1 MEREVSRSR
10 SSGASREGLNDGKGE
25 TPAYL
30 GGIMPQKPDEEPGA
44 RSTDAVMPQGPDGRV
59 EAPLVGS
66 GNERL
71 GSSDLMERACER
83 QNLQNALKRV
93 RQNAGSPGIDGM
105 TVEELP
111 NHLRVHWPRLRENLL
126 AGGYQPQPVKRV
138 AIPKPGGGERELGI
152 PTVLDRFIQQALL
165 QVLQPLFDPT
175 FSDASYGFRPGRSAH
190 DAVRRAQAYVQE
202 GRGFVVDIDL
212 EKFFDRVNHD
222 ILMGR
227 LAKRIGDGRV
237 LRLIRRY
244 LNAGVLADGVVIERH
259 EGTPQ
264 GGPLSPLLAN
274 VLLDE
279 IDKELERRGH
289 AFVRYA
295 DDLNVYVRTQ
305 RSGERVMTSLRKLFG
320 KLKLRVNET
329 KSKVRRATASKFLG
343 FSFWASKGR
352 TIRRRVAPQAIERM
366 KGRVRELTRRNAG
379 QSLAQICKP
388 LGKYLTGWK
397 GYFRLAETPGVFAD
411 IDGWVRHRLR
421 AVQLKHWKR
430 GEVIYREL
438 LARGIPHDVA
448 RRVAANSRRWW
459 HNSAMAL
466 NKALPNDLFRKLGVP
481 SLTS

>member
-1 MEREVSRSR
+1 MR
-10 SSGASREGLNDGKGE
+10 
-25 TPAYL
+25 L
-30 GGIMPQKPDEEPGA
+30 GGIMPQKSDEGP
-44 RSTDAVMPQGPDGRV
+44 STRTANAVKPQGSDGRV
-59 EAPLVGS
+59 EAPLAGS

-71 GSSDLMERACER
+71 GSNDLMERACER
-83 QNLQNALKRV
+83 PNLQAALKRV
-93 RQNAGSPGIDGM
+93 RQNAGSCGIDGM
-105 TVEELP
+105 TVKELP
-111 NHLRVHWPRLRENLL
+111 GYLRVHLPRLREELL
-126 AGGYQPQPVKRV
+126 AGRYQPQPVRRV

-165 QVLQPLFDPT
+165 GVLQPLFDPT

-190 DAVRRAQAYVQE
+190 DAIRRAQAYVQE
-202 GRGFVVDIDL
+202 GRSFVVDIDL

-227 LAKRIGDGRV
+227 LTRRIADRRV

-244 LNAGVLADGVVIERH
+244 LNAGVLADGVVIGRE

-279 IDKELERRGH
+279 VDKELERRGH

-305 RSGERVMTSLRKLFG
+305 RSGERVMASLRKQFG

-343 FSFWASKGR
+343 FSFWTGRGR
-352 TIRRRVAPQAIERM
+352 TIRRRVAPQAIKRM
-366 KGRVRELTRRNAG
+366 KERVRELTRRNAG
-379 QSLAQICKP
+379 RSLAQICKP
-388 LGKYLTGWK
+388 LGVYLTGWK

-411 IDGWVRHRLR
+411 IDAWVRHRLR

-430 GEVIYREL
+430 GRVIYREMI
-438 LARGIPHDVA
+438 ARGAYPAAA
-448 RRVAANSRRWW
+448 RRAAANSRRWW
-459 HNSAMAL
+459 RNSAIAL
-466 NKALPNDLFRKLGVP
+466 NTVLPNELFKRLGVP
-481 SLTS
+481 KLAS